1 MFRPETISLAK
12 LLRRPWARVRVAAA
26 VLASLASTACGTDV
40 EWLLERDGLLVS
52 RADKV
57 AARAEAIDPDLTTP
71 MYDAEDAKRVA
82 CESIYA
88 SIAEQ
93 ITRPPSFGEELAAD
107 AGAFVAYLLPIA
119 EVERCADAQ
128 AKYQAAVEALE
139 DRAGTSN
146 SSSELIGEPAQ

>member
-1 MFRPETISLAK
+1 MQSPARF
-12 LLRRPWARVRVAAA
+12 LRRLWARVRVASA

-57 AARAEAIDPDLTTP
+57 AAQAEAIDPDLATP
-71 MYDAEDAKRVA
+71 MYDAEDAKRLA

-88 SIAEQ
+88 SIAEL

-107 AGAFVAYLLPIA
+107 TGAFVAYLFPIA

-139 DRAGTSN
+139 NRADARH
-146 SSSELIGEPAQ
+146 SSSADGTGC